1 MMLPHHV
8 STVTQSFRLYVQGS
22 LSLYNIWLHNEIKV
36 VHAIQNT
43 KHTVCRNG
51 LGNRRGGFSKRCC
64 VHMQPHH

>member
-1 MMLPHHV
+1 MMLPHHI
-8 STVTQSFRLYVQGS
+8 STVAQSFRLYVQGS
-22 LSLYNIWLHNEIKV
+22 LSLYIMVIQRNV